1 MADKPI
7 PNLQS
12 TTTTLSGRW
21 QSVAP
26 TIQMGILLLVL
37 VQIGLG
43 AMIVGSPFVDH
54 AFSEIKRHS
63 AVRSSSSNVV
73 TMAQ

>member
-1 MADKPI
+1 
-7 PNLQS
+7 
-12 TTTTLSGRW
+12 
-21 QSVAP
+21 
-26 TIQMGILLLVL
+26 MGILLLVL